1 MVAQGS
7 GNGLG
12 ATVVAVEAGLGDNYS
27 VGAFHKK
34 ETLRRCA

>member
-1 MVAQGS
+1 M
-7 GNGLG
+7 
-12 ATVVAVEAGLGDNYS
+12 AVEAGLGDNYS